1 MSILNDFELE
11 RYSRQ
16 LLIIGKEGQERLKS
30 SRVLIAGVG
39 GLGCWSALL
48 LTEMGI
54 GTLRLVDRDVVEVSN
69 LHRQPIYT
77 EKDVDYSK
85 AEVAAN
91 HLSLRNTRV
100 KFEPIAENIG
110 EENAKKLLD
119 GVDVLIDGLDSLSAR
134 FALNRACIAKGIPY
148 VFAGATANA
157 SNISTFL
164 SNRKSPCLS
173 CLYEGVDESAIP
185 TCETVGIHP
194 AILPIAAGIQVSEA
208 IRLLTQQEAQ
218 LVNKLL
224 FINIKSLSFDTI
236 VLNQRSD
243 CSVCSPSRTHEVTI
257 PQSNVIELCGKN
269 SFMIR
274 PKKLMEI
281 DIKAFYNRIASR
293 FTVRAVSKLAITFD
307 IKEGVSVS
315 LMKRGNVLIRGP
327 ENKEEALSIY
337 KECLELVTSERP

>member
-16 LLIIGKEGQERLKS
+16 LILIGKEGQERLKS

-54 GTLRLVDRDVVEVSN
+54 GTLRLVDRDVVEISN

-77 EKDVDYSK
+77 EKDLDYSK
-85 AEVAAN
+85 AEVAAS
-91 HLSLRNTRV
+91 HLSLRNTKV
-100 KFEPIAENIG
+100 KFEPIAENID
-110 EENAKKLLD
+110 EENAERLLE
-119 GVDVLIDGLDSLSAR
+119 GVDILIDGLDSLSAR
-134 FALNRACIAKGIPY
+134 FTLNRACIAKRIPY
-148 VFAGATANA
+148 IFAGATANS

-164 SNRKSPCLS
+164 SDRKSPCLS
-173 CLYEGVDESAIP
+173 CLYEGVDESVIP

-194 AILPIAAGIQVSEA
+194 AILPIAAGVQVSEA
-208 IRLLTQQEAQ
+208 VRLLTQQEAQ

-224 FINIKSLSFDTI
+224 FINLTTLSFDTI

-243 CSVCSPSRTHEVTI
+243 CLVCSPSRIHEVTV
-257 PQSNVIELCGKN
+257 PRSDVIELCGKN

-274 PKKLMEI
+274 PKKLLEI
-281 DIKAFYNRIASR
+281 DINAFNNRISSR
-293 FTVRAVSKLAITFD
+293 FTIRAVSKLAITFD
-307 IKEGVSVS
+307 IREGVSIS
-315 LMKRGNVLIRGP
+315 LMKRGNMLIRGP
-327 ENKEEALSIY
+327 ESREEALSVY
-337 KECLELVTSERP
+337 KECLELITSEKS